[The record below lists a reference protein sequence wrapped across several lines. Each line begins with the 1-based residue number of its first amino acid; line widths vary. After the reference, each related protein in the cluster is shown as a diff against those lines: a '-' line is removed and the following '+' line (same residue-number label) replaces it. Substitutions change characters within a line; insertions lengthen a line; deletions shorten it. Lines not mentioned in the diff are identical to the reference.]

1 MFTGFEPKSPPP
13 DEIFKMIGLFDSG
26 VGGLGVLRHVL
37 ELLPNADV
45 AYFADQAQAPY
56 GTKTL
61 EEVRAIS
68 VAIASE
74 LIELG
79 ATTVVVACNT
89 ASAASLHELRTA
101 FPKTRFVGMEPA
113 IKPAALETRS
123 GVIGVLATAAT
134 FQGELFESVV
144 RRFAGK
150 AEVVT
155 AACPDW
161 VDLVEATILTGE
173 VAEKAVATRL
183 QPLLDR
189 GADTLVLGCTHF
201 PFLGP
206 IMEAFAGPSVRI
218 IDPAPA
224 VARQVARVH
233 QNVGDGEL
241 TLMASGDIERFARLA
256 KSLVGIHEPRT
267 VLAFPPHA

>member
-1 MFTGFEPKSPPP
+1 
-13 DEIFKMIGLFDSG
+13 MIGLFDSG

-45 AYFADQAQAPY
+45 TYFADQARAPY

-61 EEVRAIS
+61 EEVKGIS
-68 VAIASE
+68 LAIASG

-89 ASAASLHELRTA
+89 ASAASLHDLRTA
-101 FPKTRFVGMEPA
+101 FSKTRFVGMEPA
-113 IKPAALETRS
+113 IKPASLETIS

-144 RRFAGK
+144 KRFAGD
-150 AEVVT
+150 AEVLTTV
-155 AACPDW
+155 CPDW
-161 VDLVEATILTGE
+161 VDLVEAGILNGE
-173 VAEKAVATRL
+173 SAEKAVATRL

-201 PFLGP
+201 PFLHP
-206 IMEAFAGPSVRI
+206 VIEAFVGPSVTI

-241 TLMASGDIERFARLA
+241 TLMANGNLDRLVRLA
-256 KSLVGIHEPRT
+256 ESLVGIHEPRT
-267 VLAFPPHA
+267 VLAFPPNA

>member
-1 MFTGFEPKSPPP
+1 
-13 DEIFKMIGLFDSG
+13 MIGVFDSG
-26 VGGLGVLRHVL
+26 VGGLAVLRHVL

-45 AYFADQAQAPY
+45 TYFADQARAPY

-61 EEVRAIS
+61 NEVRAIS
-68 VAIASE
+68 LAIASE
-74 LIELG
+74 LIEFG

-89 ASAASLHELRTA
+89 ASAASLHDLRTA

-144 RRFAGK
+144 RRFAGE
-150 AEVVT
+150 AEVLT

-161 VDLVEATILTGE
+161 VDLVEDGVLTGE
-173 VAEKAVATRL
+173 LAEKAVATRL
-183 QPLLDR
+183 QPLCDR

-201 PFLGP
+201 PFLRP
-206 IMEAFAGPSVRI
+206 VIEAFAGPLVTI

-233 QNVGDGEL
+233 RNGGNGAL
-241 TLMASGDIERFARLA
+241 TLMANGDIERLARLA
-256 KSLVGIHEPRT
+256 ESLVGIHEPRT
-267 VLAFPPHA
+267 VLAFPPDA